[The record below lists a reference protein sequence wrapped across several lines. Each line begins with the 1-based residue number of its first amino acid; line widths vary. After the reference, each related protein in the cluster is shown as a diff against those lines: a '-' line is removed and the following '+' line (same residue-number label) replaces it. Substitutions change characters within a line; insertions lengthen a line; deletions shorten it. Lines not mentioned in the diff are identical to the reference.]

1 MTIHLQYADTPP
13 YLPALLYLEKITRS
27 CDKQVSEPRTD
38 RWLPFTRWIF
48 FFNVHHRNFTIWKI
62 KLHLRKCFLVL
73 ESQVFSLTKTTTF
86 VWILWESFQFMA
98 GACKSRTKCTSK
110 AKLISA
116 HTFIS
121 YLLSPPL
128 YSVVA
133 FLGTWHFHFFPLS
146 VRICLYTY
154 MNVHMHVDMYK

>member
-1 MTIHLQYADTPP
+1 MLTLLLICLHCSTWRKSLEAAISRYPNQELTDGCLLQG
-13 YLPALLYLEKITRS
+13 ES
-27 CDKQVSEPRTD
+27 
-38 RWLPFTRWIF
+38 FF

-86 VWILWESFQFMA
+86 VWILWECFQFMA

-154 MNVHMHVDMYK
+154 MSVHMHVDMYK